1 MHSIHTLVL
10 RLLYDSQNPELLRG
24 SLQAVGEKEAHPF
37 VGEEDLCA
45 LAARL
50 IQYQAGPEGMEPVE
64 QSRPAEGQDD
74 PRNDQN
80 LETDPISLKQAGKS
94 DLEARSPG

>member
-50 IQYQAGPEGMEPVE
+50 IQYQAGPEGMEP
-64 QSRPAEGQDD
+64 
-74 PRNDQN
+74 
-80 LETDPISLKQAGKS
+80 DPISLKQAGKS